1 VYIVYDQ
8 STQKEQLSFKDSID
22 MNTAKKNTA
31 KNVSSK
37 VTTTSS
43 SAPITSAKVTRSV
56 KRPSAAPTKPDQ
68 TITKTSIRKSVAK
81 KTTPEKKIAKKSTL
95 TTLTKPTLNLE
106 EVNHQKSKPK
116 ASPSKKVLKA
126 KQTKE
131 IIKVAE
137 KPKKNKGIKKRERQ
151 SLRRTERMFDPL
163 PPPAYDPFTH
173 SYVSIEELQDD
184 EPQMTGGSSASNAP
198 PNMVIN
204 VDEDD
209 GSQTDFSDITG
220 DILIGGS

>member
-1 VYIVYDQ
+1 VYIIYDQ

-95 TTLTKPTLNLE
+95 TTLTKLTLNLE

-137 KPKKNKGIKKRERQ
+137 KPKKNKVVRDSFTIPKDEYQTIQDLKMRSSKLGHSMKKSELIRAGIKVLSILSDSAFTQAIAQIPMVKTGRPKKLLSPSK
-151 SLRRTERMFDPL
+151 SL
-163 PPPAYDPFTH
+163 
-173 SYVSIEELQDD
+173 
-184 EPQMTGGSSASNAP
+184 
-198 PNMVIN
+198 
-204 VDEDD
+204 
-209 GSQTDFSDITG
+209 
-220 DILIGGS
+220 